1 MGQAM
6 KDEKPVVYTH
16 ENFKVYSALKQCM
29 QNNAELREALV
40 DAAEMIERLTQ
51 ELEKRNES

>member
-1 MGQAM
+1 MM
-6 KDEKPVVYTH
+6 DKPIVYTH

-40 DAAEMIERLTQ
+40 DAAEMIKQLTQ
-51 ELEKRNES
+51 ELEKKNES